1 MLEKMHKGIVH
12 FIMYHYLQLEPPEWT
27 EWKEWGECTV
37 TCGGRSQKRI
47 RKCEDHI
54 CPDYFDCSGSNSQ
67 TQVCGEDCC
76 PRKKFIPTIGC
87 HPQIF
92 LLPPPRGY

>member
-1 MLEKMHKGIVH
+1 MYFANKIQEVGNSLDYMWRFGMENIVH
-12 FIMYHYLQLEPPEWT
+12 LLIHKYLLSEPPDWT

-37 TCGGRSQKRI
+37 TCGGGSQKRI

-54 CPDYFDCSGSNSQ
+54 CPDYTECPGPNSQ

-76 PRKKFIPTIGC
+76 PRKETCF
-87 HPQIF
+87 
-92 LLPPPRGY
+92 